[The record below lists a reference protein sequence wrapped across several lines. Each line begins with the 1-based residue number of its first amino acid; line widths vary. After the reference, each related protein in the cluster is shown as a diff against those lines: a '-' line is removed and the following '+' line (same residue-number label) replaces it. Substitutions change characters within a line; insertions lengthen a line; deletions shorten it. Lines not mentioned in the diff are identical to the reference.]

1 MIFLKK
7 KVQDIQT
14 IRCQRKFGQKKSP
27 QFAGFKIEYGSVIY
41 QSELPEELSSLGRAS
56 FTRRGRPS
64 IS

>member
-7 KVQDIQT
+7 KVQIFKPEDT
-14 IRCQRKFGQKKSP
+14 KVNLGTKKPAKCGLKS
-27 QFAGFKIEYGSVIY
+27 EYGSRNY
-41 QSELPEELSSLGRAS
+41 QSEFPEELSSLGRAS